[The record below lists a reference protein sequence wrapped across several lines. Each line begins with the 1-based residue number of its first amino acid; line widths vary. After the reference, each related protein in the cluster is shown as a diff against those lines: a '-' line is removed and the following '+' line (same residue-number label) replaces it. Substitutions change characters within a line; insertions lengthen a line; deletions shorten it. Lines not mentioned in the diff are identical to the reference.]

1 MRIRTVSIE
10 GFAPFKARQVIDF
23 RAFDADGLF
32 LIAGETGVGKTSV
45 LDAIAYALYNKT
57 PRWDNVAATG
67 ASNSVRSD
75 FCGVDDPTEV
85 VVEFET
91 NGREYRVSRSPEF
104 ERPKARGEGTT
115 KQSAKVLIEI
125 LEGETWVGRATK
137 EREAAELV
145 QQLLKL
151 NKDEFLQVIMLAQGR
166 FQEFLLASSDQRLDL
181 LSKLFGTGRFAD
193 YQKALTERR
202 SALRARVDSLRERA
216 TTILRTVDVPDGID
230 DQPAPG
236 NEVEW
241 IALVIDHSRDEIA
254 VRQSTLD
261 AAEKAE
267 AAALQT
273 LDVAKRQRQ
282 RESAKAK
289 LSKLAEAQAEVDA
302 DKERLTRA
310 ERAERVRP
318 LIDEVAGRFQV
329 RMDAEFTIT
338 RARAA
343 YSGTAADAELAA
355 SVQTAT
361 EEIGR
366 LSDAM
371 RDEERAGDLARQ
383 ITATQKEI
391 LALEAQLSDNASSI
405 EALQTERA
413 QLVPIEA
420 QAVSA
425 GEKLDHLERQLE
437 ATQEAADIARK
448 LNRARER
455 QLEVDQRLTAAR
467 IRADEVLRQFLDEQA
482 AVLAQNLVPGQ
493 PCVVCGSVEHP
504 QPARSA
510 GYLVSEAD
518 LKEAQA
524 EVSRLEPAAA
534 AAKDAVAE
542 LTVSEAKLDTAAGD
556 ADLETLTRLTVAA
569 RDALAAAN
577 AAGPRIAM
585 IDQLL
590 VGDDGLT
597 AAREALEASMTQSA
611 DRLTAFTTQHETL
624 VAEVT
629 RLLGEFS
636 TITARHAALVAE
648 RDAAKALLDAIADLE
663 DAAKQAAAAT
673 KKLKVKSNV
682 EGFEAPDDVEAAL
695 LDEAAMQR
703 ITTRIQQHAAQVSQ
717 NEGVLAQPEL
727 SDLPDTIISVDRAE
741 TEYAEAKSAKQR
753 ATVAAAHAAA
763 TVAAL
768 LKTKDELVTALSET
782 AELAGEF
789 EVLNGLV
796 ETVNG
801 RTPNTKN
808 MSLESYYIAAELEGV
823 LQAANQRFRTLSRGQ
838 FEFRHTERG
847 ARRANASAGL
857 EIEVFDE
864 YTGTARPANQLSG
877 GQQFLASLALALGL
891 AEVVTSRAGGVEL
904 NTLFVDEGFGS
915 LSSEYLEI
923 AMETLDSLKQGG
935 RTVGVISH
943 VASMQEQI
951 GTQLL
956 VVAEPGGPSSI
967 HQAVPA

>member
-1 MRIRTVSIE
+1 MRIRTVSLE
-10 GFAPFKARQVIDF
+10 GFGPFRARQVIDF

-75 FCGVDDPTEV
+75 FCGVDDPTV
-85 VVEFET
+85 VIVEFET

-115 KQSAKVLIEI
+115 KQPAKVLIEV
-125 LEGETWVGRATK
+125 LEGDMWVARATK

-145 QQLLKL
+145 HQLLKL

-166 FQEFLLASSDQRLDL
+166 FQEFLLANSDQRLEL

-193 YQKALTERR
+193 YQNALTGRR
-202 SALRARVDSLRERA
+202 SALRAHVDSMRERA
-216 TTILRTVDVPDGID
+216 TTLLSTVDVPDGID
-230 DQPAPG
+230 DQPARG
-236 NEVEW
+236 SEVDW
-241 IALVIDHSRDEIA
+241 IELVIDHARDEMA
-254 VRQSTLD
+254 VRQAVLD

-273 LDVAKRQRQ
+273 FEVAKRQRQ

-289 LSKLAEAQAEVDA
+289 LAKLAESQAEVDA

-318 LIDEVAGRFQV
+318 LIDESASRFQV
-329 RMDAEFTIT
+329 WMDAESAVTS
-338 RARAA
+338 ARSA

-355 SVQTAT
+355 SIQTVT

-366 LSDAM
+366 LSDAL
-371 RDEERAGDLARQ
+371 RDEERAEDLACQ

-391 LALEAQLSDNASSI
+391 VALEAQLSENASSI
-405 EALQTERA
+405 EALQAERA
-413 QLVPIEA
+413 ELVHLDA
-420 QAVSA
+420 QVVSA
-425 GEKLDHLERQLE
+425 REKLERLERQLE
-437 ATQEAADIARK
+437 AAQEAADIARQ
-448 LNRARER
+448 LNRARVR
-455 QLEVDQRLTAAR
+455 QLEADQRLTAAR
-467 IRADEVLRQFLDEQA
+467 IRADEVLRQFVGEQA

-504 QPARSA
+504 QPARSV
-510 GYLVSEAD
+510 GHLVSEAD
-518 LKEAQA
+518 LEEAQA
-524 EVSRLEPAAA
+524 EVSRLGPAAA

-556 ADLETLTRLTVAA
+556 ADLETLTRLTPAA
-569 RDALAAAN
+569 RDALAAAT
-577 AAGPRIAM
+577 AAGPRIAT

-590 VGDDGLT
+590 AGDDGLI
-597 AAREALEASMTQSA
+597 AARDALEARMTQSA
-611 DRLTAFTTQHETL
+611 DRLTALTTQHETL
-624 VAEVT
+624 VAEVS
-629 RLLGEFS
+629 RLRGEFS
-636 TITARHAALVAE
+636 TITARHADLVTE
-648 RDAAKALLDAIADLE
+648 RDTAKALLDAIAQLE
-663 DAAKQAAAAT
+663 DAEKQAAAAT
-673 KKLKVKSNV
+673 KKRKVKSKA
-682 EGFEAPDDVEAAL
+682 EGFESSDDVEMAL
-695 LDEAAMQR
+695 LDEAAMQTISKR
-703 ITTRIQQHAAQVSQ
+703 IEQHAAQVSQ

-727 SDLPDTIISVDRAE
+727 SELPDAVIPLEQAE
-741 TEYAEAKSAKQR
+741 TDYGEAKRAKQR
-753 ATVAAAHAAA
+753 ATVEAANVGA
-763 TVAAL
+763 TVTAL
-768 LKTKDELVTALSET
+768 QKTKDDLVTALSET
-782 AELAGEF
+782 AKLAAEY
-789 EVLNGLV
+789 EVLNGLT

-801 RTPNTKN
+801 RTPNTKS

-823 LQAANQRFRTLSRGQ
+823 LQAANERFRTLSRGQ

-864 YTGTARPANQLSG
+864 HTGTARPANQLSG

-891 AEVVTSRAGGVEL
+891 AEVVTSRAGGIEL

-967 HQAVPA
+967 HQAVLT